1 MSGGLAYCK
10 LPSGWGIIRMLST
23 RQSEIVVAREADD
36 TAYARARRILRLDE
50 PASRGAALPV
60 GLIVWVEHKR
70 ERDRLAPTERA
81 VTQALLFRKKY
92 WDA

>member
-1 MSGGLAYCK
+1 
-10 LPSGWGIIRMLST
+10 MLST
-23 RQSEIVVAREADD
+23 RQSEIVVAREADG

-50 PASRGAALPV
+50 PAGRGAALPV
-60 GLIVWVEHKR
+60 GLIVWVEHRR
-70 ERDRLAPTERA
+70 ERDRLTPTERA